1 MRSESRDD
9 IVAEINVTP
18 LVDIVLVLLIIFIVT
33 ARFTLP
39 PSIKV
44 DLPRAASSDAP
55 GGESSTTMVTLKPG
69 GEIYLDQN
77 PTALDLL
84 PAKLAELHKANAS
97 AQLVINADENVL
109 HGAVVRVL
117 DLAKRAGIEKVAV
130 SIEEKPQ

>member
-1 MRSESRDD
+1 MKIDSGDD

-18 LVDIVLVLLIIFIVT
+18 LVDVVLVLLIIFIVT

-44 DLPRAASSDAP
+44 DLPRAASSDAA
-55 GGESSTTMVTLKPG
+55 GEAPATAMVTLKPG
-69 GEIYLDQN
+69 GELFLDETSI
-77 PTALDLL
+77 TADQL
-84 PAKLAELHKANAS
+84 PARLAELHAKNAA

-117 DLAKRAGIEKVAV
+117 DQAKRAGIDKVAI

>member
-1 MRSESRDD
+1 MRADSGDD

-44 DLPRAASSDAP
+44 DLPQASSPDAP
-55 GGESSTTMVTLKPG
+55 AGESATAMVTLKPG
-69 GEIYLDQN
+69 GEIFLDEN
-77 PTALDLL
+77 ATTAERL
-84 PAKLAELHKANAS
+84 PAQLAELHGKNAA

-117 DLAKRAGIEKVAV
+117 DQAKRAGIEKVAI

>member
-1 MRSESRDD
+1 MKSDARDD

-18 LVDIVLVLLIIFIVT
+18 LVDVVLVLLIIFIVT

-44 DLPRAASSDAP
+44 DLPQAASADAP
-55 GGESSTTMVTLKPG
+55 GETPATTMVTIKPG
-69 GEIYLDQN
+69 GELFLDEASL
-77 PTALDLL
+77 TADQL
-84 PAKLAELHKANAS
+84 PARLAELHAKNAG
-97 AQLVINADENVL
+97 AQLIINADENVL

-117 DLAKRAGIEKVAV
+117 DQAKRAGIEKVAI